1 MGFQSSYSI
10 LEFIDFHSTPKPL
23 STPLIV
29 PSTPRGG
36 YQPLWLPLKSWKDYG
51 GTLWLLVAEV
61 AIVLVLVIYGG
72 GRCCYLEKGQQGLK
86 QPCGQYSRG
95 DEPAGR
101 HRHAGA
107 LSLIDYRDSCP
118 VEAMNEPTRESGSL
132 QFNEL
137 KNPFGATI
145 PYACVEN
152 SLGLSLKIR
161 NCYRNRRRV
170 VVTRNRGDTVTF
182 EPAYHTAV
190 VSSWHLWSVTC
201 ACSLRIPIAQGV
213 QHVVTVVTCSLSD
226 GDVVCST
233 SGRQGG
239 LVPRR
244 IQRSPTPQAMTSN
257 SSSHTLV
264 VDVLIGPD
272 YYFDFVSGRIC
283 KGKSGDSV
291 VMKTP
296 ADCDPLGQR
305 IKATAHTRKACGD
318 VIERRE
324 RGTERSDLL
333 NAMGR
338 NTTEPE
344 ADSPAPV
351 GGSLHS

>member
-1 MGFQSSYSI
+1 MEG
-10 LEFIDFHSTPKPL
+10 LRWN
-23 STPLIV
+23 V
-29 PSTPRGG
+29 VVVGG
-36 YQPLWLPLKSWKDYG
+36 
-51 GTLWLLVAEV
+51 EV

-86 QPCGQYSRG
+86 QSCGQYSRG

-137 KNPFGATI
+137 KNPFG
-145 PYACVEN
+145 
-152 SLGLSLKIR
+152 GK
-161 NCYRNRRRV
+161 
-170 VVTRNRGDTVTF
+170 RNRGDTVTF

-257 SSSHTLV
+257 NSSHTLV
-264 VDVLIGPD
+264 VDVLIGPQTTT
-272 YYFDFVSGRIC
+272 SI
-283 KGKSGDSV
+283 SSV
-291 VMKTP
+291 VASARETDQSHRSYSLYNTLILIRYLDEP
-296 ADCDPLGQR
+296 QARDSQQDNTGSNFVLILG
-305 IKATAHTRKACGD
+305 RKACGD